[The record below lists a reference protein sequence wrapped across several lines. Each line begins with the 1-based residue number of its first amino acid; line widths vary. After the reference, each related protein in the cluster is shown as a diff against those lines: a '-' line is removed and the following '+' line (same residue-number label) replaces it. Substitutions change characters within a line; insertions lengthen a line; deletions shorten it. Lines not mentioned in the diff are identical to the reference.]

1 MQTASSTPQANT
13 LRIGRIAK
21 VYPEKHVV
29 DVVFLDDGGF
39 ASGVAVSTQWGSQD
53 HGFSYMPKVGTPPE
67 GQWSV
72 ELGGNDCLAL
82 IGYFS
87 GMPFVVG
94 TVFPAP
100 GGDMALPLNNLMI
113 KNYVGSYLHMNHD
126 GVVTLAAR
134 MRLGGEEGHGSDS
147 PTLWLEA
154 IQDLVVLFNSSKCS
168 LTMDKAGTVTVK
180 SGADNIITMD
190 GQTGAIN
197 MQSGGGA
204 VIQMGADGV
213 IQFNPP
219 DPSAPV

>member
-72 ELGGNDCLAL
+72 ELGGDDCLAL

-100 GGDMALPLNNLMI
+100 CGDMALPLNNLMI

-134 MRLGGEEGHGSDS
+134 MRLGGEEGHGGGN
-147 PTLWLEA
+147 PTVLLQA
-154 IQDLVVLFNSSKCS
+154 TQDYAVMFNNRCS
-168 LTMDKAGTVTVK
+168 VAMDKTGAVEVISGGDNKIKMVP
-180 SGADNIITMD
+180 SGAIEIT
-190 GQTGAIN
+190 
-197 MQSGGGA
+197 SGGGA
-204 VIQMGADGV
+204 VIKMGAGGV
-213 IQFNPP
+213 IEFNPV
-219 DPSAPV
+219 DPNAPV